1 MDGWKYYRSLISGY
15 YVKLNN
21 NYPDFSYTIIIVFS
35 NSFYYNYGITYPSGL
50 FSSSEEVT
58 KKEWYKAIRNLIIRS
73 KI

>member
-21 NYPDFSYTIIIVFS
+21 NYPDFSYTIIITF
-35 NSFYYNYGITYPSGL
+35 NSFYVNYGITYPLGV
-50 FSSSEEVT
+50 FSSSQEIT
-58 KKEWYKAIRNLIIRS
+58 KKKWYKAIRNLIIRS